1 MATTI
6 FNFLSALLLDAFGRI
21 VFPTDI
27 EGFLDHLATDL
38 PVPSRPVSE
47 PLSGDLRATA
57 SDSAGGFAQLS
68 IDPLGPA
75 IPFTLRLTGSVT
87 APTGFQLDLI
97 PGSGLLRLPAAC
109 APAAVQLDSATGR
122 RRIVADP
129 AAGRVAL
136 TLNGTDPLAVRIEGS
151 AGQAARQGIVALDAA
166 EQGLLTVGTSPAAF
180 LLGGQGFGL
189 HLPGGLTV
197 DSSAT
202 FAPPPSPAGASV
214 APPSATPAWQGIAI
228 RGAELYLPETTPL
241 VGAGPIPV
249 DLDLGMPVG
258 LYGRTEAHIPAD
270 GSRPA
275 FDATVVWDDPAATS
289 LASALPTMIEIR
301 TSWSLDKASGPPG
314 VGTIELLGGRPLRV
328 TGRFTRRSGTSDFDF
343 GLVVEAGGDQGLLSV
358 RGQNTAGKVI
368 VTAAALATAFMADA
382 DKPTPQQTAYDGFG
396 STLHALLVAAAG
408 LSAFLD
414 DGTVT
419 VHAIE
424 VESGFSP
431 AGTKLSLRVDY
442 SVDVLVRTIGLGF
455 MSIGMNPK
463 VPMRLRYR
471 NVRLLVDFAQSGL
484 ERFHL
489 SYGEADVDVEDPGGW
504 QVESPGA
511 LKDLF
516 DVLGSRSGHGSQW
529 FEIDLRFALDLGPV
543 KVSGATVRVTLGAS
557 GTLRPELRGLDV
569 SLEMPGLFE
578 GEGKASL
585 GVGQLDLALAAKIL
599 PLNIAA
605 AAGLTYKPC
614 DSGVNQLVL
623 SLRTDLPGPIPLAN
637 SGLGLYGLGGIF
649 GVHAALPRPGS
660 HDDPVLFQLG
670 LDPFDTSKYT
680 CADGSVFG
688 LGVVVGTAPDLGF
701 TFSSKGVL
709 VIGLPDVAVRAS
721 LQGRILS
728 PRVQMTEKLGSPT
741 AGGSLIGALAV
752 DGSGVTAALRGHYE
766 VPVLFTID
774 APFGARF
781 PASMDKEPT
790 KGLDWYVRLGSDNV
804 DNRGPGPLQVRVL
817 PDYLDVGAWA
827 FLMVEGGGIPDFF
840 GGDPA
845 LPAPT
850 GFSLGFGAG
859 FTARYGIPLIH
870 VDVSASV
877 LLSLGTRP
885 LLLAGIGHLSGSLH
899 LGPVSIGAS
908 ADVALQIAPDL
919 GDTWVQFKVCGEV
932 DLFFFSLQGCITVEL
947 GEKSGTIPDPADWP
961 LESVGLADHRYTKT
975 ADAVHSETRPPTN
988 TLPIVW
994 PDAIPLLQF
1003 TNGPANGLEPGPF
1016 TDRLA
1021 WNASEI
1027 GDGVVGNDKVSHT
1040 YTLTSLGMT
1049 AVDPATGAETPV
1061 GGPLDA
1067 TWQDAKAGAPGQRG
1081 ARELA
1086 LLTWESALWTRKLAD
1101 GGVNDPNDPAQKIA
1115 HRCHTRYAA
1124 KPGWALG
1131 GLGDRHGPGRPW
1143 RLPTEPAPGAFTSVF
1158 DIAVEGAWGRLPV
1171 DDPTVGLFP
1180 YTFPLRLGAPI
1191 PFGEPLEA
1199 IEHRFTGAFALPHVE
1214 GLPLDADPEKIASGI
1229 GEVWFEVVLAF
1240 SEELRDPCL
1249 GLHLPFWPD
1258 GFADRMEVRLIKP
1271 DGSSTPFPHIG
1282 DETGLGDAFVRRY
1295 ERPNGVYTGIALRY
1309 HPALAPQVLGVRAV
1323 TQKSWDAADAATSA
1337 AHQAG
1342 NTAAAKAAAVTP
1354 RPMLRPGTIYRVDIG
1369 VDGRGRREGKDGNL
1383 VHHTDRYWFRT
1394 ADMSGPA
1401 PSKNLQYLQ
1410 NTTPALA
1417 KEHYDSFVAATT
1429 VHHKTDS
1436 FDPVYLQRYLL
1447 SWTPRDKTRDW
1458 FHCDPVGVQVEVN
1471 HVPDLAAVY
1480 DHDTIV
1486 RVRRTDPTKGHP
1498 DPFEKQNNEQNFPA
1512 AHHIWQA
1519 VVSQAQ
1525 PQADLLLQQETATSG
1540 ACPYPKPGATL
1551 GGRPTLQP
1559 QSTYELSL
1567 DFPFLDSGGSGKS
1580 GGTAIS
1586 GGIFSTSRYGNPS
1599 ALLADLGFV
1608 PGGVGSKGLAGDL
1621 QATRL
1626 MVSAGDTTA
1635 DGALEQA
1642 LGRLG
1647 IGPFAPARVGRASA
1661 LWTDQGGSWA
1671 LHGVLLE
1678 GPEPIHR
1685 TDSLGIVGYGGRL
1698 RINGLRCGS
1707 RPFERVIRT
1716 GSGDRILFLTGSPFV
1731 PAAPLVLSVTVQ
1743 DVPLEVATAAQT
1755 TDFTCP
1761 VPLTPAFAKDLP

>member
-1 MATTI
+1 MTTTMLS
-6 FNFLSALLLDAFGRI
+6 FLRPLLPDAIGRI
-21 VFPTDI
+21 VFPADI
-27 EGFLDHLATDL
+27 RGLLDHLATDL
-38 PVPSRPVSE
+38 PVPSGPVSG
-47 PLSGDLRATA
+47 PLSGDLKATA
-57 SDSAGGFAQLS
+57 NDSAGGFAQLS

-75 IPFTLRLTGSVT
+75 IPFALRLIGPVT

-97 PGSGLLRLPAAC
+97 PASGLMKLPAAC
-109 APAAVQLDSATGR
+109 GPAAVQLDSATGR
-122 RRIVADP
+122 RRIVAEP
-129 AAGRVAL
+129 TAGRVAL

-151 AGQAARQGIVALDAA
+151 SGQAARQSIVALDAA
-166 EQGLLTVGTSPAAF
+166 GQGMLTVGTAPAAF

-189 HLPGGLTV
+189 HLPGGLTI
-197 DSSAT
+197 DSSAALT
-202 FAPPPSPAGASV
+202 PPPPTAGT
-214 APPSATPAWQGIAI
+214 PPSATAAWQGIAI
-228 RGAELYLPETTPL
+228 RGAELFLPATTPL
-241 VGAGPIPV
+241 IGAGPIPV

-258 LYGRTEAHIPAD
+258 LYGRTEAHIAAD

-275 FDATVVWDDPAATS
+275 FDATVVWDDPGATS

-396 STLHALLVAAAG
+396 ATLHMLLVAAAG

-419 VHAIE
+419 VHAVE
-424 VESGFSP
+424 VDSGFSP
-431 AGTKLSLRVDY
+431 VGTKLSLRVDY

-471 NVRLLVDFAQSGL
+471 NVRLLVDFAQSDL

-504 QVESPGA
+504 HIESPGT
-511 LKDLF
+511 LKNLF

-543 KVSGATVRVTLGAS
+543 KVSGATVRVTLGPNGA
-557 GTLRPELRGLDV
+557 LHPEVRGLDAA
-569 SLEMPGLFE
+569 LEMPGLFE

-585 GVGQLDLALAAKIL
+585 GAGQLDLALAAKIV
-599 PLNIAA
+599 PLNVAT
-605 AAGLTYKPC
+605 AAGLTYKSC
-614 DSGVNQLVL
+614 ASGVNQLVL
-623 SLRTDLPGPIPLAN
+623 SLQTDLPGPIPVGN

-649 GVHAALPRPGS
+649 GVHAALPRPGPG
-660 HDDPVLFQLG
+660 DDPVLFQLG

-701 TFSSKGVL
+701 TFSAKGVL

-728 PRVQMTEKLGSPT
+728 PRVQMTENLGSPS
-741 AGGSLIGALAV
+741 AGGSLVGALAV
-752 DGSGVTAALRGHYE
+752 IESDDVPNGQRGVTAALRGHYE
-766 VPVLFTID
+766 VPVLFTAD
-774 APFGARF
+774 APFGAQF
-781 PASMDKEPT
+781 PAEGS
-790 KGLDWYVRLGSDNV
+790 DWYVRLGSDNV
-804 DNRGPGPLQVRVL
+804 HNRPPGPLQVRVL
-817 PDYLDVGAWA
+817 PDYLDVGARA
-827 FLMVEGGGIPDFF
+827 FLMIEGNGIPEFF

-845 LPAPT
+845 LPSPT
-850 GFSLGFGAG
+850 GFSLGFGAE

-885 LLLAGIGHLSGSLH
+885 LLLSGIGHLSGSLH
-899 LGPVSIGAS
+899 LGPVTIGAS
-908 ADVALQIAPDL
+908 ANVALQIAPDL

-932 DLFFFSLQGCITVEL
+932 DLFFFSLQGCVTVEL
-947 GEKSGTIPDPADWP
+947 GEKSSTIPDPADWP

-975 ADAVHSETRPPTN
+975 ADAVRSESRPPTN

-1003 TNGPANGLEPGPF
+1003 TNGPANGIEPGPF

-1021 WNASEI
+1021 WNASEV
-1027 GDGVVGNDKVSHT
+1027 GDGVVGNDQVSHT
-1040 YTLTSLGMT
+1040 YTLTSLGLT

-1061 GGPLDA
+1061 VGPLDA
-1067 TWQDAKAGAPGQRG
+1067 TWQDIKTGAPGQRG

-1101 GGVNDPNDPAQKIA
+1101 GGVYDPNNPAQKIA
-1115 HRCHTRYAA
+1115 HRCHTRYTAE
-1124 KPGWALG
+1124 PGWALG
-1131 GLGDRHGPGRPW
+1131 SLGDRHGPGSPW
-1143 RLPTEPAPGAFTSVF
+1143 RLLTEPASGAFASIF
-1158 DIAVEGAWGRLPV
+1158 DIAVEATWGQLPI
-1171 DDPTVGLFP
+1171 DDPTLGLFP
-1180 YTFPLRLGAPI
+1180 YTFPLRLGAPV
-1191 PFGEPLEA
+1191 PFGEPLVA
-1199 IEHRFTGAFALPHVE
+1199 IERAFTGAFSLPHVE
-1214 GLPLDADPEKIASGI
+1214 GLPLDTSPDETAPGI
-1229 GEVWFEVVLAF
+1229 GEVWFDVVLAF

-1249 GLHLPFWPD
+1249 GLHLPAWPD
-1258 GFADRMEVRLIKP
+1258 GVADRMEVRLIRP
-1271 DGSSTPFPHIG
+1271 DGSSTPFPHTG
-1282 DETGLGDAFVRRY
+1282 DEPGIGDAFVRRY
-1295 ERPNGVYTGIALRY
+1295 ERSNGLYTGIALRY
-1309 HPALAPQVLGVRAV
+1309 HPALAPQVLGVRAI
-1323 TQKSWDAADAATSA
+1323 THKSWAAADAATSA
-1337 AHQAG
+1337 TQQAG
-1342 NTAAAKAAAVTP
+1342 STAAAKAAAVTP
-1354 RPMLRPGTIYRVDIG
+1354 RPMLRPGTVYSVDIG

-1401 PSKNLQYLQ
+1401 PSKNTQYLQ
-1410 NTTPALA
+1410 DATPALA

-1429 VHHKTDS
+1429 VHHKTDR

-1447 SWTPRDKTRDW
+1447 SWTPRDKTCDW
-1458 FHCDPVGVQVEVN
+1458 FFKDPAGVQLEVN

-1480 DHDTIV
+1480 NHDTLV

-1498 DPFEKQNNEQNFPA
+1498 DPFENENDEQNFPA
-1512 AHHIWQA
+1512 SHHIWQA

-1551 GGRPTLQP
+1551 GGRPILEP

-1567 DFPFLDSGGSGKS
+1567 AFPFLHSSSAGNAD
-1580 GGTAIS
+1580 GTAIR
-1586 GGIFSTSRYGNPS
+1586 GGTFSTSRYADPD
-1599 ALLADLGFV
+1599 ALLTDLGFT
-1608 PGGVGSKGLAGDL
+1608 PGGAADRGLAGDL
-1621 QATRL
+1621 QTTQIT
-1626 MVSAGDTTA
+1626 VSAGETTA
-1635 DGALEQA
+1635 DGGLEQA
-1642 LGRLG
+1642 LTRLG
-1647 IGPFAPARVGRASA
+1647 IGPLAPARAGRTSA

-1678 GPEPIHR
+1678 APEAIHR

-1698 RINGLRCGS
+1698 RLNSLRCGS
-1707 RPFERVIRT
+1707 HAFETVIRT
-1716 GSGDRILFLTGSPFV
+1716 RSGDRILFLTGSPFL
-1731 PAAPLVLSVTVQ
+1731 PAAALALSVTVQ
-1743 DVPLEVATAAQT
+1743 EVPLEVATVGDTA
-1755 TDFTCP
+1755 DVICP
-1761 VPLTPAFAKDLP
+1761 VPSTPAFAKDLP